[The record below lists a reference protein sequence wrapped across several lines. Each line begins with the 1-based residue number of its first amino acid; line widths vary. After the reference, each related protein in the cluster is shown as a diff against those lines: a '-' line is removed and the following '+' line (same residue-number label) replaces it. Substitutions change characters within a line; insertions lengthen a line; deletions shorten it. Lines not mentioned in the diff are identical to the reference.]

1 MWLLLASYLEMPVS
15 TTHSCVG
22 GVIGMAMMSR
32 GPNCVIWYEEADE
45 FPYVKGVTAIIVS
58 WVLSPVASAMC
69 SAALYAMTYLFVLRH
84 ENSFFRAKIFFPIL
98 VGFTTG
104 LNVVLMILKGAKG
117 KAEDLGTEEMVAEA
131 KDGDP
136 SKALV
141 VGAFSMAIA
150 AAAAAL
156 ITPYLSD
163 RCEEAIHVQE
173 IEQVKARMAA
183 ETSTA
188 GKLEGGAP
196 SPEEK
201 DSEADSTCTSDVAE
215 GGAPTATIGDG
226 DEGGPKGLAAMNPL
240 SIDENTAVGKLVSYV
255 DTEIHKVEVTPIY
268 LSIYLSTYLSIAIEP
283 LPEWDG
289 SIPPNTRRSL
299 RLRLNPPPTGPARR
313 ARGGGQRRHQGH
325 ARERQAS

>member
-268 LSIYLSTYLSIAIEP
+268 LSIYLSTYLPIYSHRA
-283 LPEWDG
+283 
-289 SIPPNTRRSL
+289 
-299 RLRLNPPPTGPARR
+299 PA
-313 ARGGGQRRHQGH
+313 
-325 ARERQAS
+325 